1 MARSWRFAVW
11 QIAIHGEAMGM
22 TPYRPDALNMP
33 IKIYNTL
40 SRQKEEFHPVEPDR
54 VRMYVCGPTVYDLLH
69 VGNFRGA
76 IFFNLVRNWLE
87 HRGYHVDFVYNYTD
101 VDDKIINKANEEGKT
116 ALEIS
121 GQFIEE
127 FEKDYARLGLPP
139 HTHNPKCSDHMDD
152 MIRFIADLIEKGHAY
167 EIDGSVFYAINSFKN
182 YGKLSGKN
190 IEDLEAG
197 HRIDPDARKRDPLD
211 FILWKPA
218 KQGEP
223 YWESPWG
230 RGRPGW
236 HIECSA
242 MSHSFLGEQ
251 IDIHGGGIDL
261 IFPHHENE
269 IAQTE
274 GKTGKPFAKYWM
286 HNNFIQFGDQKMSK
300 SLGNVVKARDFMDQ
314 YHPEVLKYVILS
326 ANYRSPLQMG
336 VETIYQKMQGLARIY
351 EAIKLADGIL
361 AAADK
366 GAAEADAAF
375 AGKCVEKRA
384 EIDRALDDDFNTPQA
399 FAAVFE
405 VVRAFNDLVLNKKI
419 TAVQQANARA
429 FKQVID
435 DYGRILSML
444 QEPAAEFLATLN
456 RVLVREKGLDPQK
469 IQQLVDARTAARRDK
484 DFQRS
489 DAIRDELAG
498 MDVELKD
505 TPDGTQWQIKIGE

>member
-1 MARSWRFAVW
+1 MIR
-11 QIAIHGEAMGM
+11 
-22 TPYRPDALNMP
+22 YRPENRTMP
-33 IKIYNTL
+33 ITIYNTL
-40 SRQKEEFHPVEPDR
+40 SRRKEEFQPVEPGR

-87 HRGYHVDFVYNYTD
+87 HRGYQVDFVYNYTD
-101 VDDKIINKANEEGKT
+101 IDDKIINKAKEAGES
-116 ALEIS
+116 ALEVS
-121 GQFIEE
+121 SHYIEE
-127 FEKDYARLGLPP
+127 FKKDYARLGLPP
-139 HTHNPKCSDHMDD
+139 HTHNPKCSDHMED
-152 MIRFIADLIEKGHAY
+152 MIRFIADLIDNGHAY
-167 EIDGSVFYAINSFKN
+167 EIDGSVFYSIASFKE

-190 IEDLEAG
+190 IDDLQAG
-197 HRIDPDARKRDPLD
+197 HRVDPDARKKDPLD

-218 KQGEP
+218 KEGEP

-242 MSHSFLGEQ
+242 MSHSFLGES

-274 GKTGKPFAKYWM
+274 GKTGRPFARYWM

-300 SLGNVVKARDFMDQ
+300 SLGNVVKARDFMEQ

-326 ANYRSPLQMG
+326 ANYRSPLQMH
-336 VETIYQKMQGLARIY
+336 VDTIYQKMQGLVRIY
-351 EAIKLADGIL
+351 DAVKLADDVL
-361 AAADK
+361 AAVDK
-366 GAAEADAAF
+366 GRAEPDADFAA
-375 AGKCVEKRA
+375 KCLEKRD
-384 EIDRALDDDFNTPQA
+384 EIDRALDDDFNTVQT
-399 FAAVFE
+399 FAAIFD
-405 VVRAFNDLVLNKKI
+405 VVRAFNDIALNKKI
-419 TAVQQANARA
+419 TAVQQANARV

-435 DYGRILSML
+435 DYGQILSML
-444 QEPAAEFLATLN
+444 REPAADFLATLN
-456 RVLVREKGLDPQK
+456 RILVREKGLDADK
-469 IQQLVDARTAARRDK
+469 IQELVDARTAARRDK

-489 DAIRDELAG
+489 DAIRDELAA

-505 TPDGTQWQIKIGE
+505 TPAGTQWQVKIGEER